1 MHLSRYCRCLV
12 PLAAALGAVVA
23 LGSFNPSA
31 HAADSEPLRV
41 VDHAGK
47 HADILVGDRVVV
59 RYVYERDTSTKER
72 DFDTA
77 KVFAHVIGPDGK
89 QPLTNGPGNRQYPHH
104 RGIFIG
110 WNKIELDGE
119 THDLWHVRGTAQEHR
134 ELTHRVEDAAA
145 EITARIDWIGKGG
158 KTLIQEKRTHR
169 LVRDEA
175 TYATIELTSELTA
188 VAGDLVLQGDP
199 EHAGVQFR
207 ASQQVG
213 DNQSATYT
221 FPTKD
226 IDPSRDLDLPWVA
239 CSFQIGETPWTV
251 QQINHPSN
259 PSGTRWSAYRNYGR
273 FGAFP
278 VIEIPQGETTTLRY
292 RFRIIQGE
300 APAPQTLS
308 AAAKSSN

>member
-1 MHLSRYCRCLV
+1 MRLHRHLFV
-12 PLAAALGAVVA
+12 PLAAALCAAVA
-23 LGSFNPSA
+23 LAFSTPAAQG
-31 HAADSEPLRV
+31 ADSEPLRV
-41 VDHAGK
+41 VDHEGK
-47 HADILVGDRVVV
+47 YADILVGDRVVV
-59 RYVYERDTSTKER
+59 RYVYERDTSSKER

-77 KVFAHVIGPDGK
+77 KVFAHVIGPDGE
-89 QPLTNGPGNRQYPHH
+89 QPLTNGPGSRQYPHH
-104 RGIFIG
+104 RGIFLG
-110 WNKIELDGE
+110 WNKIEQGGE

-169 LVRDEA
+169 LVRDPA
-175 TYATIELTSELTA
+175 TYATIEFTSELTA

-207 ASQQVG
+207 ASQHVA

-221 FPTKD
+221 YHAAD

-239 CSFQIGETPWTV
+239 CSFQIGDTAWTV
-251 QQINHPSN
+251 QQINHAGN

-278 VIEIPQGETTTLRY
+278 VIEIPEGETKTLRY
-292 RFRIIQGE
+292 RFRITQGE
-300 APAPQTLS
+300 TPAREALNT
-308 AAAKSSN
+308 AAKSSN

>member
-1 MHLSRYCRCLV
+1 MPLHRHLFV
-12 PLAAALGAVVA
+12 PLAAVLAAAVA
-23 LGSFNPSA
+23 LGSSTPRA
-31 HAADSEPLRV
+31 QGADREPFRV
-41 VDHAGK
+41 VDQAGK
-47 HADILVGDRVVV
+47 YTDILVGDRTLV
-59 RYVYERDTSTKER
+59 RYVYDRDTSSKER

-77 KVFAHVIGPDGK
+77 KVFAHVFGPDGK
-89 QPLTNGPGNRQYPHH
+89 QPLTNGPGGRQYPHH

-110 WNKIELDGE
+110 WNKMESGGE

-134 ELTHRVEDAAA
+134 ALTHRVDDNFA

-158 KTLIQEKRTHR
+158 KTLLEEKRTYR

-175 TYATIELTSELTA
+175 AYATIELTSELTA

-207 ASQQVG
+207 AAQHVA

-221 FPTKD
+221 FHAD
-226 IDPSRDLDLPWVA
+226 AIDPSRDLDLPWVA
-239 CSFQIGETPWTV
+239 CSFRIGEAAWTV
-251 QQINHPSN
+251 QQINHADN

-278 VIEIPQGETTTLRY
+278 VLEIAEGETAKLRY

-300 APAPQTLS
+300 APARQTLA
-308 AAAKSSN
+308 AAAKSAN